1 MSDASDLAS
10 IFFQWS
16 QAVDAFRGDNA
27 ATLTSDEKVRL
38 KDLAGQLDDIS
49 THFTLSDIAASIA
62 AIQPQI
68 GQIKTVTANAKATL
82 QKLNA
87 VAKVV
92 SGVAAVVTIGLS
104 AAAGNVG
111 GVLGG
116 IGDLAKAIAPPT
128 TAAPGTTSGGVK
140 TGG

>member
-16 QAVDAFRGDNA
+16 QAVDDFRDNNA
-27 ATLTSDEKVRL
+27 ATLTSDQKVRL

-49 THFTLSDIAASIA
+49 THFTLSDIAASVA

-68 GQIKTVTANAKATL
+68 DQIKTVTANAKATL
-82 QKLNA
+82 QKLNT

-92 SGVAAVVTIGLS
+92 SVVGAVAAIGVS

-116 IGDLAKAIAPPT
+116 IGDLAKAIAP
-128 TAAPGTTSGGVK
+128 AV
-140 TGG
+140 TGGAGTPG